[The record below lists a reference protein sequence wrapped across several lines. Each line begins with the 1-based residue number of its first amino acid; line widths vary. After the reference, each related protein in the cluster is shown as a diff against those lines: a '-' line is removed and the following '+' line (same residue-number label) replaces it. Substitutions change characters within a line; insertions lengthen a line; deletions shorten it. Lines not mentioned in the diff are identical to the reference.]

1 MSPRAA
7 WRLEALGFTRVY
19 DFVAGKT
26 DWFACGHPREG
37 TSAET
42 PWAGDLVREGVPTCL
57 VGARLEEAREA
68 ASGSELGFCVVVNDE
83 RIVAGVLRGDALAK
97 DPGAR
102 AEDVMELGPRTI
114 RPSKPI
120 DELLRKRSSQGVKS
134 WIVTTAHGELLGVL
148 TRTDAELALAGAS
161 AEQANA

>member
-1 MSPRAA
+1 
-7 WRLEALGFTRVY
+7 VY

-57 VGARLEEAREA
+57 VGARLQEARA
-68 ASGSELGFCVVVNDE
+68 AATESELGLCVVVNDE

-97 DPGAR
+97 EPEAR
-102 AEDVMELGPRTI
+102 VEDVMELGPRTI
-114 RPSKPI
+114 RPSAPV

-134 WIVTTAHGELLGVL
+134 WIVTTAHGELIGVL
-148 TRTDAELALAGAS
+148 TRTDAERSLADAS
-161 AEQANA
+161 ADRANA

>member
-1 MSPRAA
+1 M
-7 WRLEALGFTRVY
+7 Y

-57 VGARLEEAREA
+57 VTARLQEARDA
-68 ASGSELGFCVVVNDE
+68 ATESELGLCVVVNDE
-83 RIVAGVLRGDALAK
+83 RIVAGVLRGDVLAK
-97 DPGAR
+97 DPDAR
-102 AEDVMELGPRTI
+102 VEDVMELGPRTI
-114 RPSKPI
+114 RPSKPV

-134 WIVTTAHGELLGVL
+134 WIVTTAHGELIGVL
-148 TRTDAELALAGAS
+148 TRTEADLALADAS
-161 AEQANA
+161 ADQADA

>member
-1 MSPRAA
+1 M
-7 WRLEALGFTRVY
+7 Y

-26 DWFACGHPREG
+26 DWFACGHRREG

-57 VGARLEEAREA
+57 VGARLKDARDA
-68 ASGSELGFCVVVNDE
+68 ATESELGLCVVVNDQ

-97 DPGAR
+97 DPDAR
-102 AEDVMELGPRTI
+102 VEDVMELGPRTI
-114 RPSKPI
+114 RPSKPV

-134 WIVTTAHGELLGVL
+134 WIVTTAHGELIGVL
-148 TRTDAELALAGAS
+148 LRTDAEHALAD
-161 AEQANA
+161 ANADQNA